1 MEPKTLANSVMTPIN
16 LLETA
21 VLALVSKNLAGP
33 AQLASPLSAYKSS
46 FVVIQSL
53 NFLQK
58 HVMMAIKILMTAA
71 LVPVPLSLA
80 LSALQL
86 LVNAT
91 RFAEMVRSRETK
103 HVMI

>member
-1 MEPKTLANSVMTPIN
+1 MEPKTLANSVMIPIKS
-16 LLETA
+16 LETA
-21 VLALVSKNLAGP
+21 VLAPASKSPAGP
-33 AQLASPLSAYKSS
+33 AQLASPRSAYKSS
-46 FVVIQSL
+46 SAVIQSL

-58 HVMMAIKILMTAA
+58 HVMTGIAFLMTAA
-71 LVPVPLSLA
+71 QVPVPLSLA